1 MTFTVAV
8 VGRPN
13 VGKSTLCNR
22 LVGRRLAIVDDTP
35 GVTRDRREGEARL
48 GPLRFTVIDTAGLAE
63 ADPDSLEGRMQA
75 QTDRAAEAADVTLLV
90 IDGRAGVTPVDQHF
104 ADVLRRLDA
113 PVVPVVNK
121 CEGLGGDEGFFGAY
135 ALGLGD
141 PVAISAEHG
150 EGMAE
155 LYDALAAHAP
165 EAAIK
170 DAAPRD
176 ERPLQL
182 AIIGRPNVGKSTL
195 LNRLVGDERSITGPE
210 PGITRDSI
218 AVEWSYKDRPVR
230 LVDTAGLR
238 RRARIDV
245 KLEQLSAGET
255 LRVIRHAEVV
265 VLVLDALA
273 ALERQ
278 DLNIARHVVE
288 EGRGLVV
295 AANKWDLVKDDRAM
309 RALIQERLGESLT
322 QVRGMPLV
330 TFSALTGRGVDTL
343 MPKLFEI
350 YDLWNKRVS
359 TGKLNRWLRDVVGE
373 HPPPM
378 VEGRRLK
385 IRYVTQVKARPPTF
399 AVFVSKPNALPDSYG
414 RYLTNRLR
422 DAFGLDAVPI
432 RLLLRAGKNP
442 YADRRTRR
450 GR

>member
-13 VGKSTLCNR
+13 VGKSTLFNR

-48 GPLRFTVIDTAGLAE
+48 GPLRFTVIDTAGLTE

-104 ADVLRRLDA
+104 ADALRRLDA

-121 CEGLGGDEGFFGAY
+121 CEGRGGDEGFFGAY

-150 EGMAE
+150 QGMVE
-155 LYDALAAHAP
+155 LYEALAAHAP
-165 EAAIK
+165 EAAIE

-195 LNRLVGDERSITGPE
+195 LNCLVGDERSITGPE

-218 AVEWSYKDRPVR
+218 AVEWSYKGRPVR

-238 RRARIDV
+238 RRSRIDV

-278 DLNIARHVVE
+278 DLTIARHVVE

-295 AANKWDLVKDDRAM
+295 AANKWDLVKDGRAM

-330 TFSALTGRGVDTL
+330 TFSALTGRGVNTL

-350 YDLWNKRVS
+350 YDLWNKRIS
-359 TGKLNRWLRDVVGE
+359 TGRLNRWLREVVDE

-399 AVFVSKPNALPDSYG
+399 AVFVSKPNALPESYC

-442 YADRRTRR
+442 YADRARKRR
-450 GR
+450 

>member
-1 MTFTVAV
+1 M
-8 VGRPN
+8 
-13 VGKSTLCNR
+13 
-22 LVGRRLAIVDDTP
+22 
-35 GVTRDRREGEARL
+35 
-48 GPLRFTVIDTAGLAE
+48 
-63 ADPDSLEGRMQA
+63 
-75 QTDRAAEAADVTLLV
+75 
-90 IDGRAGVTPVDQHF
+90 
-104 ADVLRRLDA
+104 
-113 PVVPVVNK
+113 
-121 CEGLGGDEGFFGAY
+121 
-135 ALGLGD
+135 
-141 PVAISAEHG
+141 
-150 EGMAE
+150 
-155 LYDALAAHAP
+155 
-165 EAAIK
+165 
-170 DAAPRD
+170 
-176 ERPLQL
+176 
-182 AIIGRPNVGKSTL
+182 
-195 LNRLVGDERSITGPE
+195 
-210 PGITRDSI
+210 
-218 AVEWSYKDRPVR
+218 R

-343 MPKLFEI
+343 MPKLFDI

>member
-8 VGRPN
+8 AGRPN
-13 VGKSTLCNR
+13 VGKSTLFNR

-104 ADVLRRLDA
+104 ANVLRRLDA

-121 CEGLGGDEGFFGAY
+121 CEGRGGDEGFFGAY

>member
-13 VGKSTLCNR
+13 VGKSTLFNR
-22 LVGRRLAIVDDTP
+22 LVGRRLAIVDGTP

-121 CEGLGGDEGFFGAY
+121 CEGRGGDEGFFGAY

-155 LYDALAAHAP
+155 LYEALAAHAP
-165 EAAIK
+165 EAAIE

-245 KLEQLSAGET
+245 KLEQLSANET

-330 TFSALTGRGVDTL
+330 TFSALTGRGVNTL

-359 TGKLNRWLRDVVGE
+359 TGRLNRWLRDVVGE

-399 AVFVSKPNALPDSYG
+399 AVFVSKPNALPESYC

-442 YADRRTRR
+442 YADRARKRR
-450 GR
+450 

>member
-13 VGKSTLCNR
+13 VGKSTLFNR

-121 CEGLGGDEGFFGAY
+121 CEGRGGDEGFFGAY

-442 YADRRTRR
+442 YADRARKRR
-450 GR
+450 

>member
-1 MTFTVAV
+1 MSFTVAV

-13 VGKSTLCNR
+13 VGKSTLFNR
-22 LVGRRLAIVDDTP
+22 LVGRRLALVDDEP
-35 GVTRDRREGEARL
+35 GETRDRREGEARL
-48 GPLRFTVIDTAGLAE
+48 GPLRFTVVDTAGLAE

-75 QTDRAAEAADVTLLV
+75 QTGRAAEAADVTLLV
-90 IDGRAGVTPVDQHF
+90 IDGRAGVTPMDQHF
-104 ADVLRRLDA
+104 ARVLRRMDA

-121 CEGLGGDEGFFGAY
+121 CEGRGGDEGFFEAY
-135 ALGLGD
+135 ALGLGE

-150 EGMAE
+150 EGMAD
-155 LYDALAAHAP
+155 LYEALAPHAP
-165 EAAIK
+165 AGAIENEAPAE
-170 DAAPRD
+170 

-195 LNRLVGDERSITGPE
+195 LNRLVGDERAITGPE

-218 AVEWSYKDRPVR
+218 AVEWSYKGRPVC

-265 VLVLDALA
+265 VLVLDARA

-278 DLNIARHVVE
+278 DLTIARHVVE

-295 AANKWDLVKDDRAM
+295 AANKWDLVEDGAAM
-309 RALIQERLGESLT
+309 RARIEERLGESLT
-322 QVRGMPLV
+322 QVKGVPLV
-330 TFSALTGRGVDTL
+330 TFSALTGRGVGKL
-343 MPKLFEI
+343 MPTLFDV
-350 YDLWNKRVS
+350 YDLWNKRVP
-359 TGKLNRWLRDVVGE
+359 TGRLNRWLEEVVAE

-378 VEGRRLK
+378 VDGRRLK
-385 IRYVTQVKARPPTF
+385 LRYVTQVKARPPTF
-399 AVFVSKPNALPDSYG
+399 AMFVSKPKALPESYG

-422 DAFGLDAVPI
+422 EAFGLDAVPI

-442 YADRRTRR
+442 YADRARKRR
-450 GR
+450 

>member
-13 VGKSTLCNR
+13 VGKSTLFNR

-63 ADPDSLEGRMQA
+63 ADADSLEGRMQA

-90 IDGRAGVTPVDQHF
+90 IDGRAGVTPVDRHF
-104 ADVLRRLDA
+104 ADMLRRLDA

-121 CEGLGGDEGFFGAY
+121 CEGRGGDEGFFGAY

-155 LYDALAAHAP
+155 LYEALAAHAP
-165 EAAIK
+165 EAAIE
-170 DAAPRD
+170 DAATRG

-210 PGITRDSI
+210 PGITRDPI
-218 AVEWSYKDRPVR
+218 AVEWSYKGRPVR

-245 KLEQLSAGET
+245 KLEQLSVGET

-330 TFSALTGRGVDTL
+330 TFSALTGRGVNTL

-399 AVFVSKPNALPDSYG
+399 AVFVSKPNALPDSYC

-442 YADRRTRR
+442 YADRARKRR
-450 GR
+450 

>member
-13 VGKSTLCNR
+13 VGKSTLFNR

-75 QTDRAAEAADVTLLV
+75 QTGRATEAADVTLLV

-104 ADVLRRLDA
+104 ADMLRRLDV

-121 CEGLGGDEGFFGAY
+121 CEGRGGDEGFFGAY

-155 LYDALAAHAP
+155 LYEALAAHAP
-165 EAAIK
+165 EAAIE
-170 DAAPRD
+170 DAATRG

-210 PGITRDSI
+210 PGITRDPI

-245 KLEQLSAGET
+245 KLEQLSVGET

-278 DLNIARHVVE
+278 DLNIARYVVE

-295 AANKWDLVKDDRAM
+295 AANKWDLVKDHRAM

-359 TGKLNRWLRDVVGE
+359 TGQLNRWLRNVVGE

-399 AVFVSKPNALPDSYG
+399 AVFVSKPNALPDSYC

-442 YADRRTRR
+442 YADRARKRR
-450 GR
+450 

>member
-13 VGKSTLCNR
+13 VGKSTLFNR

-121 CEGLGGDEGFFGAY
+121 CEGRGGDEGFFGAY

-155 LYDALAAHAP
+155 LYEALVAHAP
-165 EAAIK
+165 EAAIE

-195 LNRLVGDERSITGPE
+195 LNRLIGDERSITGPE

-309 RALIQERLGESLT
+309 RALIQERLAESLT

-359 TGKLNRWLRDVVGE
+359 TGRLNRWLRDVVGE

-399 AVFVSKPNALPDSYG
+399 AVFVSKPNALPDSYC

-442 YADRRTRR
+442 YADRARKRR
-450 GR
+450 